1 MGELLERFLNEVDMA
16 WSLSRSE
23 RVLADRT
30 SGCEELAFN
39 VFDIEIDV
47 DAMTVTV
54 RDVLKATSSEQVPA
68 EEFILAVKSRLA
80 PRPPT

>member
-23 RVLADRT
+23 RRARGLNVRLQ
-30 SGCEELAFN
+30 ELAFN
-39 VFDIEIDV
+39 VFNIEIDV